1 VGSAGRRRTAGA
13 LVYHVGMTER
23 PGDNRNIDGG
33 LGGGP
38 PHDGRAGGR
47 ERGRSAGPAM
57 AVAIVA
63 LLLLSAHFLRSY
75 AFPLVVLF
83 LLLPWLLAVRR
94 TWAVRIVQVALVFG
108 AFEWITTTV
117 RTLGERRVTGEPV
130 GRMLLIM
137 GGVTG
142 FTLLAALLL
151 ETAAVRRR
159 YGLRTGRLFQTAPAE
174 ADRAR
179 GDALLPGMGNS
190 SGSAGASPSFV
201 PLGDRAATSGPYSE
215 DLAAVAAFAAVFE
228 DSDFVAGLWTHPDP
242 AADGVIRMSHWEPHA
257 DVQRWLDSLY
267 RHGMVLPDFE
277 WSAADWRD
285 SMVGFQADPS
295 LLESAD
301 LETVR
306 KVLTTAARADRFN
319 EGYLG
324 SLFEAGVA
332 QAATRRLGILVAGE

>member
-1 VGSAGRRRTAGA
+1 MS
-13 LVYHVGMTER
+13 ES

-33 LGGGP
+33 LGIGP

-47 ERGRSAGPAM
+47 ERGRSAGPVL

-94 TWAVRIVQVALVFG
+94 TWAVRVVQVALLFG

-117 RTLGERRVTGEPV
+117 GTLGERRVTGEPA

-151 ETAAVRRR
+151 ETAGVRRR
-159 YGLRTGRLFQTAPAE
+159 YGLRTGRLFQTAPDE

-179 GDALLPGMGNS
+179 GDAQLPGVGNS
-190 SGSAGASPSFV
+190 LGSAGSSPSFV
-201 PLGDRAATSGPYSE
+201 PLGDRVSAGGPYSE

-228 DSDFVAGLWTHPDP
+228 NADFVAGSWTHPAP
-242 AADGVIRMSHWEPHA
+242 GPDGVIQMSYWEPHA
-257 DVQRWLDSLY
+257 DVQRWCDSLY
-267 RHGMVLPDFE
+267 RHGMLLPDFD

-285 SMVGFQADPS
+285 SMVGFQANPS

-306 KVLTTAARADRFN
+306 KVLTAAARADRFN

-324 SLFEAGVA
+324 SLFEAGVV